1 MKSKRITWQRIGIL
15 IAALLGIASAFLPW
29 VTFPGI
35 NKSMN
40 GFNGIGV
47 LVFFVFTGIAL
58 VSILSREL
66 QLEEKTFL
74 LFTTAAG
81 IGVLFFIIM
90 QVIDVA
96 CFTSLLTNLETRY
109 DVGIWLKMS
118 AAFLVIILSMD
129 FKLRLKKPQRK
140 TPLKSFE
147 NGISVPAT
155 FSNKKNIY
163 PRLSLQEKKDI
174 GLEKLIALKQSGY
187 ITEEEFLQLKSK
199 LILSDFLF
207 GLFN

>member
-15 IAALLGIASAFLPW
+15 IAAMLGIASAFLPW

-40 GFNGIGV
+40 GFSGIGI

-58 VSILSREL
+58 ISILYREL
-66 QLEEKTFL
+66 QIEGKTFL

-81 IGVLFFIIM
+81 IGALFFIIM
-90 QVIDVA
+90 QVIDLA
-96 CFTSLLTNLETRY
+96 SFTSLFNNIETRY
-109 DVGIWLKMS
+109 GLGIWIKII
-118 AAFLVIILSMD
+118 AAFLVVILSRD

-147 NGISVPAT
+147 NGISIPAT
-155 FSNKKNIY
+155 FADNKNIY
-163 PRLSLQEKKDI
+163 PRLSLQEKEDI